1 MKQLTIF
8 VLCVFAFSAQ
18 AQTQQL
24 SLEKALSMAMQQNAD
39 VTNAT
44 LDVQGSK
51 EEVKSIIATGLPQIS
66 ATGNFTHNVQIA
78 AQQLPDF
85 ISPAVYGVLIQE
97 GLLTPDKFQ
106 AGQPQ
111 TLQFGA
117 PSSITAMAN
126 LNQLLF
132 DGTYFLGLKA
142 AKQYVKMSELV
153 QENTEIT
160 VSNTVKKAYYAA
172 LITGQNADL
181 LQESLVNLNK
191 TLKETK
197 AMYDAGFVEK
207 LDVDRLEFAKSNL
220 ETQINN
226 IQVQKQI
233 MMYML
238 KVSIGMDVNTPIEL
252 TEELVLP
259 GTIEANNYSV
269 DSRIETKIIQQKMV
283 LDSLNIKRYKVGY
296 YPSLRLNAS
305 YQQNTFA
312 ESAEFQG
319 LGNTWNPG
327 TWYGIN
333 LSVPIFDGF
342 YKKAKISQAK
352 VEYAKDKN
360 TLQNTRNQLMYQVEQ
375 ARLNLEI
382 KKRNLENQEKNKA
395 LAAEI
400 YKTSKIKFDEGVGSS
415 FELIQAETD
424 KTDAEVAY
432 SNALYELIVAFIDLE
447 TALGTSQPTIK

>member
-8 VLCVFAFSAQ
+8 ALCVFALSAN

-39 VTNAT
+39 VINAA

-51 EEVKSIIATGLPQIS
+51 EEVKSFIATGLPQIS

-111 TLQFGA
+111 TVQFGA

-181 LQESLVNLNK
+181 LQESLENLNK

-259 GTIEANNYSV
+259 GSIEANNYSV

-312 ESAEFQG
+312 ESAEFKG

-375 ARLNLEI
+375 ARLNFEI

-395 LAAEI
+395 LASEI

>member
-1 MKQLTIF
+1 
-8 VLCVFAFSAQ
+8 
-18 AQTQQL
+18 
-24 SLEKALSMAMQQNAD
+24 
-39 VTNAT
+39 
-44 LDVQGSK
+44 
-51 EEVKSIIATGLPQIS
+51 
-66 ATGNFTHNVQIA
+66 
-78 AQQLPDF
+78 
-85 ISPAVYGVLIQE
+85 
-97 GLLTPDKFQ
+97 
-106 AGQPQ
+106 
-111 TLQFGA
+111 
-117 PSSITAMAN
+117 
-126 LNQLLF
+126 
-132 DGTYFLGLKA
+132 
-142 AKQYVKMSELV
+142 
-153 QENTEIT
+153 
-160 VSNTVKKAYYAA
+160 
-172 LITGQNADL
+172 
-181 LQESLVNLNK
+181 
-191 TLKETK
+191 
-197 AMYDAGFVEK
+197 
-207 LDVDRLEFAKSNL
+207 L

-259 GTIEANNYSV
+259 GSIEANNYSV

-312 ESAEFQG
+312 ESAEFKG

-375 ARLNLEI
+375 ARLNFEI

-400 YKTSKIKFDEGVGSS
+400 YKISKIKFDEGVGSS